1 MSSTSFTRGSTTSLR
16 SALMV
21 PVLLLPTFMGFLDLW
36 IMLVALPSIR
46 GELHASAGAAQLMV
60 GLYLTTYGAF
70 LVLGGRL
77 GDRYGR
83 RRLLMLGVL
92 VFTGSSALCMVAPD
106 PTSLIVARGLQGVG
120 AALMLPQVLSII
132 QVAVPAERRTAAI
145 GAYSSVIGIAIVG
158 GLMLGGALLQAD
170 VLGQGWRVLFA
181 IKIPLGLVILPL
193 LWWVVPES
201 TVCEQRRLDVKGV
214 ALLSIALIVGL
225 LSLEAGSDRGWSVAT
240 IGGLVVGIAVG
251 AWFVL
256 TELDLE
262 RRGGDPLVAPHLLR
276 EAPVRFG
283 LAVTV
288 LFYIATSGLFVV
300 LPFLFQDALGLD
312 PLQTGLAFAPLG
324 VAFAL
329 SSLASR
335 RSSAPTGTG
344 PMVIGSAVMFVG
356 VGAALLA
363 AWQGGG
369 TVAVA
374 APLTAFGF
382 GAGMVFPQI
391 VGIVLARV
399 PTEDA
404 GAASGVLLTATQAS
418 NALGVAIV
426 GGVFTAAADLGT
438 RDAFAIA
445 ALVALA
451 FSVLVGLASAV
462 FARNGRIIGVERDG
476 QRPESSRSLPS

>member
-1 MSSTSFTRGSTTSLR
+1 MSSISIERAPATALR

-46 GELHASAGAAQLMV
+46 GELHAGAGAAQLMV

-83 RRLLMLGVL
+83 RLLLMLGVV
-92 VFTGSSALCMVAPD
+92 VFTASSALCMVAPD
-106 PTSLIVARGLQGVG
+106 ATTLVLARGVQGVG
-120 AALMLPQVLSII
+120 AALMLPQVLAII
-132 QVAVPAERRTAAI
+132 QVALPPERRTAAI
-145 GAYSSVIGIAIVG
+145 GAYSSVIGIAIVS
-158 GLMLGGALLQAD
+158 GLILGGALLEAD
-170 VLGQGWRVLFA
+170 VLGYGWRVLFA
-181 IKIPLGLVILPL
+181 IKIPIGLAVLPL
-193 LWWVVPES
+193 LWWAVPES
-201 TVCEQRRLDVKGV
+201 TVSERRRLDLKGV
-214 ALLSIALIVGL
+214 ALLSTALVVGL
-225 LSLEAGSDRGWSVAT
+225 LSLEEGSDRGWSAIT
-240 IGGLVVGIAVG
+240 IGGVVAGLAVG
-251 AWFVL
+251 AWFAL
-256 TELDLE
+256 AELALE

-283 LAVTV
+283 LAVTG

-300 LPFLFQDALGLD
+300 LPFLFQDALGLG
-312 PLQTGLAFAPLG
+312 PLETGLAFAPLG

-335 RSSAPTGTG
+335 RASAPSGTG
-344 PMVIGSAVMFVG
+344 PMILGSAVMFAG
-356 VGAALLA
+356 LGASLLT

-369 TVAVA
+369 TVAIA
-374 APLTAFGF
+374 GPLAAFGF

-399 PTEDA
+399 PIEDA
-404 GAASGVLLTATQAS
+404 GGASGVLLTATQAS

-438 RDAFAIA
+438 REAFAVA
-445 ALVALA
+445 ALVALV
-451 FSVLVGLASAV
+451 FSALVGLASAV
-462 FARNGRIIGVERDG
+462 FARGAR
-476 QRPESSRSLPS
+476 